1 MLRYIAG
8 TLDLG
13 ITFRQTSTAVEGYCD
28 ADFAGDLDTRRS
40 TTGFVFILSGGA
52 ICWSSRLQPTVAI
65 STSEAEYM
73 ASAQAV
79 KEALWLRKLLL
90 DFGVKIGAMKIYSD
104 SQGAIKLLKHPIASI
119 RSKHIDVIH
128 HFARERVSRKEV
140 MFEYCSTDAMIA
152 DSFTKALP
160 IGKFRWCCAGMGVLC
175 TMSECHL
182 FFFFFFFGLQGS
194 CSSSTGKAP
203 TETPN

>member
-1 MLRYIAG
+1 
-8 TLDLG
+8 
-13 ITFRQTSTAVEGYCD
+13 
-28 ADFAGDLDTRRS
+28 
-40 TTGFVFILSGGA
+40 
-52 ICWSSRLQPTVAI
+52 
-65 STSEAEYM
+65 M

-79 KEALWLRKLLL
+79 KEALWLMKLLL

-160 IGKFRWCCAGMGVLC
+160 IGKFRWCCAGMGVL
-175 TMSECHL
+175 
-182 FFFFFFFGLQGS
+182 
-194 CSSSTGKAP
+194 
-203 TETPN
+203 